1 MSAPSPYIPPFVNPY
16 DPIQQGYY
24 PGNIQYVP
32 VAMVS
37 WHPQF
42 PPIPLPFYAAPAPQP
57 SPQPD
62 SARTKFLEMTLKAD
76 ALRAKIAQQQ
86 KAIDSNTKNL
96 EAASKAARIAQF
108 RFERYYAESGKLKD
122 DLKKMNFELD
132 QLEEKLRPKR
142 TRAETP
148 AAEESNKSSSKKQR
162 IAPPQPPITA
172 PDSANQSLIEFLD
185 KLPD

>member
-1 MSAPSPYIPPFVNPY
+1 MSAATPFIPPFVNPY
-16 DPIQQGYY
+16 DPAQQGYY

-62 SARTKFLEMTLKAD
+62 SARTKFLEMTLEAD
-76 ALRAKIAQQQ
+76 ALRAKIAHQQ
-86 KAIDSNTKNL
+86 KSIDSNTKNL
-96 EAASKAARIAQF
+96 EAARKAARIAQH
-108 RFERYYAESGKLKD
+108 RFERYYVESGKLKD
-122 DLKKMNFELD
+122 DLNKMNLKLD
-132 QLEEKLRPKR
+132 QLEKKLVAKR
-142 TRAETP
+142 TREEIPT
-148 AAEESNKSSSKKQR
+148 AEESNKSSSKKPR
-162 IAPPQPPITA
+162 KARPLPAVTA